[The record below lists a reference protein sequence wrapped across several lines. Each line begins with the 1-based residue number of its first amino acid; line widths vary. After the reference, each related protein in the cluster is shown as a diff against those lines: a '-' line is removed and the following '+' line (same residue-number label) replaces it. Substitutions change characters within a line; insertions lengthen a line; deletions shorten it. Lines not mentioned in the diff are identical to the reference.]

1 MSWCGLWH
9 TPRRLVAVV
18 VDRNGV
24 PAPPISVPRTDDARW
39 AFVASLPCAS
49 FALVLT
55 DSLARDD
62 AIATIAVRHGARVW
76 IAPTSVVEGVRE
88 IVGLAGR
95 HPKMSAALLARWPS
109 VPVLRGYLRLAAP
122 DVDQRQMRLY

>member
-1 MSWCGLWH
+1 VSCCGLWN

-39 AFVASLPCAS
+39 AFVASLPTVS
-49 FALVLT
+49 FGLVLT

-62 AIATIAVRHGARVW
+62 TIARIAVRHGVRVW
-76 IAPTSVVEGVRE
+76 TAPASVVEGVRYL
-88 IVGLAGR
+88 VGLAGR
-95 HPKMSAALLARWPS
+95 HPKISAAMLARWPS

-122 DVDQRQMRLY
+122 DVDQRQMRFC